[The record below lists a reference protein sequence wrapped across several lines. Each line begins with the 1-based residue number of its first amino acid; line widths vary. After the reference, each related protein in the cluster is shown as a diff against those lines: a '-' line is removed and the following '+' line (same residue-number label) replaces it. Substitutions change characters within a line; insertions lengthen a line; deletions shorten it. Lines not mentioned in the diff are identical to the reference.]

1 MSYESLIKI
10 YYKYPTEHHKIYLGR
25 FNATMMTRHFDFQI
39 REFNHKNSYP
49 AFFCYT
55 EEFAALTEEIYK
67 KHEDLLQMLNGVSPL
82 VLEQYVLGSA
92 VDEIRATSDIEGVY
106 STRREV
112 KDVMNGTTQSARF
125 SSIVGKYKVFFEDF
139 AQINFSTCEDIRN
152 FYDAFIHGEVISDKP
167 NYKLDGVLF
176 RKDSADVTAPS
187 GKTIHRGVNP
197 ETKLI
202 GMLNVALEVLNNS
215 EIPLLVRVAVFHYFF
230 AYVHPF
236 YDGNGRTARFISSY
250 FLTTRFHKL
259 IGLRLSVVI
268 KKNRKRY
275 YELFEETNSEWNCG
289 DLTPFVVGFTKIVS
303 ETFDDIVASLNVK
316 IMQLA
321 KYRQKLSALI
331 ESDELT
337 KKIYEM
343 LLYSSVYFGRG
354 ISMEGLMKET
364 GKSRNTIKSRIGSM
378 PENHVVCLNI
388 GGKKFYKLNMEIF
401 RKQG

>member
-1 MSYESLIKI
+1 MHYESLRKI
-10 YYKYPTEHHKIYLGR
+10 YYKYPTEHRRIYVER
-25 FNATMMTRHFDFQI
+25 FNAPMTRHFDFPI
-39 REFNHKNSYP
+39 REFNHQKSYP

-55 EEFAALTEEIYK
+55 EELALLTEEIYK
-67 KHEDLLQMLNGVSPL
+67 KHEMLLQILNDVSPL
-82 VLEQYVLGSA
+82 LVEQYILGSI
-92 VDEIRATSDIEGVY
+92 VDEVRATSDIEGVY

-112 KDVMNGTTQSARF
+112 KDIMNGKTQSARF
-125 SSIVGKYKVFFEDF
+125 SSIVGKYKILLEDF
-139 AQINFSTCEDIRN
+139 VNINFITCEDFRN
-152 FYDAFIHGEVISDKP
+152 FYIEFIRDEITADKP
-167 NYKLDGVLF
+167 NYELDGMLF
-176 RKDSADVTAPS
+176 RKDSVDVTAPS
-187 GKTIHRGVNP
+187 GRTVHRGVNP
-197 ETKLI
+197 EIKLI
-202 GMLNVALEVLNNS
+202 EMLNVTLEVLNNS
-215 EIPLLVRVAVFHYFF
+215 EIPLLVRIAVFHYLF

-236 YDGNGRTARFISSY
+236 YEGNGRTARFISSY

-289 DLTPFVVGFTKIVS
+289 DLTPFVVGFIKIIS
-303 ETFDDIVASLNVK
+303 ETFDDIALSLNAK

-321 KYRQKLSALI
+321 KYRQKLSEMI
-331 ESDELT
+331 EGDELT
-337 KKIYEM
+337 KKICEM

-354 ISMEGLMKET
+354 ISMERLMKET

>member
-1 MSYESLIKI
+1 MHYESLRKI
-10 YYKYPTEHHKIYLGR
+10 YYKYPTEHRRIYVER
-25 FNATMMTRHFDFQI
+25 FNAPMTRHFDFPI
-39 REFNHKNSYP
+39 IEFNHKNSYP

-55 EEFAALTEEIYK
+55 EEFALLTEEIYK
-67 KHEDLLQMLNGVSPL
+67 KQEILLQMLNALSPL
-82 VLEQYVLGSA
+82 VLEQYVLGSV
-92 VDEIRATSDIEGVY
+92 VDEIRASSDIEGVY

-112 KDVMNGTTQSARF
+112 KDVMNGAMQSARF
-125 SSIVGKYKVFFEDF
+125 SSIVGKYKILLEDF
-139 AQINFSTCEDIRN
+139 TQINFFTCEDIRN
-152 FYDAFIHGEVISDKP
+152 FYDAFIHSEVISDKP
-167 NYKLDGVLF
+167 NYKLDGMLF
-176 RKDSADVTAPS
+176 RKDSVDVTAPS
-187 GKTIHRGVNP
+187 GKTVHRGVNP

-202 GMLNVALEVLNNS
+202 EMLNVALEVLNNS
-215 EIPLLVRVAVFHYFF
+215 EIPLLVRIAVFHYLF

-289 DLTPFVVGFTKIVS
+289 DLTPFVVGFIKIIS
-303 ETFDDIVASLNVK
+303 ETFDDIALSLNTKVLK
-316 IMQLA
+316 LA
-321 KYRQKLSALI
+321 KYRKKLSALI

-378 PENHVVCLNI
+378 PENHVICLNI

>member
-10 YYKYPTEHHKIYLGR
+10 YYKYPTEHHKIYLER
-25 FNATMMTRHFDFQI
+25 FNAAMTRHFDFQI
-39 REFNHKNSYP
+39 REFNHKNNYP

-55 EEFAALTEEIYK
+55 EEFVALTEEIYK
-67 KHEDLLQMLNGVSPL
+67 KHEDLLQMLNVLSPL
-82 VLEQYVLGSA
+82 VLEQYILGSA

-152 FYDAFIHGEVISDKP
+152 FYDAFIHGEVISDNP

-176 RKDSADVTAPS
+176 RKDSVDVTSPS

-230 AYVHPF
+230 AYAHPF

-289 DLTPFVVGFTKIVS
+289 DLTPFVVEFTKIVS

-343 LLYSSVYFGRG
+343 LLYSSIYFGRG

-388 GGKKFYKLNMEIF
+388 SGKKFYRLNMEIF
-401 RKQG
+401 RK

>member
-1 MSYESLIKI
+1 MSYESLREI
-10 YYKYPTEHHKIYLGR
+10 YYKYPTEHHNIYLER
-25 FNATMMTRHFDFQI
+25 FNAAMTRHFDFQI

-176 RKDSADVTAPS
+176 RKDSVDVTAPS